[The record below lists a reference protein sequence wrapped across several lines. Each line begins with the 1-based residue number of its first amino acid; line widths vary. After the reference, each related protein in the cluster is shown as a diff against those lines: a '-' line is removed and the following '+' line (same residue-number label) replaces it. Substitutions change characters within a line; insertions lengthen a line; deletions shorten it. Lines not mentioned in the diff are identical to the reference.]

1 MQMMNPD
8 DPSLYRHPN
17 LAWLSNIDFARSMFC
32 AKKRHREQKQD
43 TERPV
48 AKFDDLD
55 YGSVMITAGRY
66 KGTIGYYDDTVGRMA
81 YVYLGAPFI
90 SPAVWIC
97 WECI

>member
-1 MQMMNPD
+1 M
-8 DPSLYRHPN
+8 
-17 LAWLSNIDFARSMFC
+17 
-32 AKKRHREQKQD
+32 
-43 TERPV
+43 